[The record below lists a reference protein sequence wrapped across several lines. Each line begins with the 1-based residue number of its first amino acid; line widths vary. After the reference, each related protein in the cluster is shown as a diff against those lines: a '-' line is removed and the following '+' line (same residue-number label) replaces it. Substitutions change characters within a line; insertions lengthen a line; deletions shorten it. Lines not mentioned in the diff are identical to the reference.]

1 VYTHGSTQLIENAW
15 VTENRSGVSRTV
27 VKMDKKY
34 FDGGP
39 FQVLPMVLG
48 IMLSA
53 PVGLAILRWLGLK
66 VTELPMLVSGSISG
80 ALVVIVS
87 WLFMVLVGQALA
99 KK

>member
-1 VYTHGSTQLIENAW
+1 
-15 VTENRSGVSRTV
+15 
-27 VKMDKKY
+27 MDTKY
-34 FDGGP
+34 FDGGR

-48 IMLSA
+48 IMSA
-53 PVGLAILRWLGLK
+53 APLGLALVRWLGLK

-87 WLFMVLVGQALA
+87 WLIMVLVDQAPA